1 MKKIIALLLSFPLVA
16 SCAAATPSVTIADL
30 TAGTYVLQ
38 SVNGEAFSGR
48 ERTPEIQFDENMRVA
63 GQVCNRFMG
72 QATLKDGVLTAPQLA
87 STMML
92 CVDPRLNEMERT
104 FAAMLREGAQLEL
117 NGDNLTLRGEQN
129 EFIYTRK

>member
-16 SCAAATPSVTIADL
+16 SCAAATSSLNMADL
-30 TAGTYVLQ
+30 TAGTYILR
-38 SVNGEAFSGR
+38 SVNGEAFSGG
-48 ERTPEIQFDENMRVA
+48 ERTPEIQFDENMRIA

-72 QATLKDGVLTAPQLA
+72 QATLKDGMLTAPQLA

-92 CVDPRLNEMERT
+92 CVDPRLNEMEGN

-117 NGDNLTLRGEQN
+117 NDGNLTLRGGQN
-129 EFIYTRK
+129 EFVYTRK